1 MVSIGKIEDT
11 ELLVTARIIFVDI
24 IIIVVVIT
32 IIKVLSGWD
41 IGRITG

>member
-11 ELLVTARIIFVDI
+11 ERLVTARIIFVDI
-24 IIIVVVIT
+24 IIVVVVT
-32 IIKVLSGWD
+32 IIKVLSDWD